1 MTDDGWQHEFT
12 NKQQKYADHVLY
24 HSKAGYLKIGNEDS
38 FFPLSLELGLEMACE
53 FGGKPYRP
61 DDNGNM
67 VRIPTDSGIKG
78 YWNAFIP
85 GGSDA
90 TDGLYTND
98 AGNQLGSWLARLNY
112 DTDLWRLS
120 LYADHY
126 FEDHSQMFLLDYN
139 GYGEGEQWNTKQKHR
154 YFMYSLKDMMFG
166 AQFDMKYGTWLRSLV
181 FEYIYTKYQSGPY
194 NHDRTQNIG
203 DHIAGIDDYY
213 NHSIYP
219 GWQHW
224 GQVMGN
230 PLYRSP
236 IYNTDGIINVNN
248 NRFYAFHFGMEGS
261 PTKCLDYRV
270 LTTYQKGW
278 GTYGN
283 PFLKAYDN
291 FSFLV
296 EAKYKFRH
304 NWTVKGGYAMD
315 FGSEKMYG
323 HNAGFQLTVTKS
335 GLLSKK

>member
-1 MTDDGWQHEFT
+1 
-12 NKQQKYADHVLY
+12 
-24 HSKAGYLKIGNEDS
+24 
-38 FFPLSLELGLEMACE
+38 
-53 FGGKPYRP
+53 
-61 DDNGNM
+61 M

-78 YWNAFIP
+78 FWNAFIP

-283 PFLKAYDN
+283 PYLKAYDN

>member
-1 MTDDGWQHEFT
+1 
-12 NKQQKYADHVLY
+12 
-24 HSKAGYLKIGNEDS
+24 
-38 FFPLSLELGLEMACE
+38 
-53 FGGKPYRP
+53 
-61 DDNGNM
+61 
-67 VRIPTDSGIKG
+67 
-78 YWNAFIP
+78 
-85 GGSDA
+85 
-90 TDGLYTND
+90 
-98 AGNQLGSWLARLNY
+98 
-112 DTDLWRLS
+112 
-120 LYADHY
+120 
-126 FEDHSQMFLLDYN
+126 
-139 GYGEGEQWNTKQKHR
+139 
-154 YFMYSLKDMMFG
+154 MYSLKDMMFG

-181 FEYIYTKYQSGPY
+181 LEYIYTKYQSGPY